1 VFLQCRPDTAE
12 TLFLFAPYS
21 LKTINM
27 ETNEI
32 SFENLPKAVA
42 HLVSELAE
50 IKSLVEKRQAPIV
63 PQKRIP
69 IDIEEA
75 CRIIGKAKPTVYAL
89 VRKRLIPCYKSGKKL
104 YFFEE
109 ELLEWISKG
118 KKKTL
123 QEIESEAEAEYNKR
137 KNIQR

>member
-1 VFLQCRPDTAE
+1 
-12 TLFLFAPYS
+12 
-21 LKTINM
+21 M
-27 ETNEI
+27 EVNEI

-50 IKSLVEKRQAPIV
+50 VKSLVEKGQVSIV

-89 VRKRLIPCYKSGKKL
+89 VRKRMIPCYKNARSS
-104 YFFEE
+104 
-109 ELLEWISKG
+109 ISLRRNYWNGSLK
-118 KKKTL
+118 
-123 QEIESEAEAEYNKR
+123 AKR
-137 KNIQR
+137 KPCWR